1 MGSPPFHV
9 WGMRPQLFGDRDRHP
24 TEGVSAMYSVVMVV
38 AMTGAP
44 EVPQCDFFCC
54 KPKVCCTTT
63 VSCAPQPVNC
73 CPQPTCAP
81 KHCCL
86 LKCFSFCG
94 HGHSSMAAPAAGC
107 GTVVIPPTGT
117 VVPTDTKKEMP
128 KVDTKPVEKK
138 LGPAPT
144 KVG

>member
-1 MGSPPFHV
+1 
-9 WGMRPQLFGDRDRHP
+9 
-24 TEGVSAMYSVVMVV
+24 MYSVVMVV

-44 EVPQCDFFCC
+44 EVPQCDFFSC

-63 VSCAPQPVNC
+63 TVVSHTPQPVNC
-73 CPQPTCAP
+73 CPQASCAP
-81 KHCCL
+81 KKCCL

-94 HGHSSMAAPAAGC
+94 HGHNTMAAPGC
-107 GTVVIPPTGT
+107 GTVVIPPTTGT
-117 VVPTDTKKEMP
+117 VTPDVKKDMP
-128 KVDTKPVEKK
+128 KGDPKPADPKK